1 MACPKTRTLTAMV
14 LYQVIRIESFKAAN
28 VGERQDYMLIR
39 MYMPGRIKED
49 VYQNTLSIKAKMKC
63 SVLKVVLP
71 KMKDGET
78 TEGRNNN
85 DVIIVKVE

>member
-49 VYQNTLSIKAKMKC
+49 VYQNTLSIK
-63 SVLKVVLP
+63 
-71 KMKDGET
+71 GERG
-78 TEGRNNN
+78 GRKSSSRL
-85 DVIIVKVE
+85 DLTGKHYKIY